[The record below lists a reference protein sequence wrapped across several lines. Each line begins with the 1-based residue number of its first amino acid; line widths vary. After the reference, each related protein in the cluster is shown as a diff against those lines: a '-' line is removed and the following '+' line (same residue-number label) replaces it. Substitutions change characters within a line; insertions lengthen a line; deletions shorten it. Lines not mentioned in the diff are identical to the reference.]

1 MEGVRQLCAG
11 RQRGT
16 APGASVAGSGRQ
28 ERCPSVARLA
38 SQPLLRHCNR
48 TSAWHAALV
57 ICPANSW
64 NLIKAI
70 FPTLLPCLCHSS
82 CWTSS
87 PVSLFILAFLD
98 GTMVFTNAEK
108 LWVSCSSC
116 QLIETWCHPFFKV
129 NTQDFFFYYL
139 WGTFLIKKKI
149 ALFIMLYSFFTAQHT
164 TANCNKYVSI
174 TDDGSRDLLET
185 IEFGG

>member
-28 ERCPSVARLA
+28 ERCPSVAGLA
-38 SQPLLRHCNR
+38 SQPSLRHCNR

-70 FPTLLPCLCHSS
+70 FPTLLPCLYHSS
-82 CWTSS
+82 CWTTT
-87 PVSLFILAFLD
+87 PMALFILAFWTVLLFLYESVIVVLYNWLRNS
-98 GTMVFTNAEK
+98 GVHFLVVFCN
-108 LWVSCSSC
+108 LILSSRR
-116 QLIETWCHPFFKV
+116 L
-129 NTQDFFFYYL
+129 FFFRLYTSFGGL
-139 WGTFLIKKKI
+139 FLGFFFFLNTEGYC
-149 ALFIMLYSFFTAQHT
+149 ALYHVLFIFHCPTNHPQIVI
-164 TANCNKYVSI
+164 NKF
-174 TDDGSRDLLET
+174 R
-185 IEFGG
+185 